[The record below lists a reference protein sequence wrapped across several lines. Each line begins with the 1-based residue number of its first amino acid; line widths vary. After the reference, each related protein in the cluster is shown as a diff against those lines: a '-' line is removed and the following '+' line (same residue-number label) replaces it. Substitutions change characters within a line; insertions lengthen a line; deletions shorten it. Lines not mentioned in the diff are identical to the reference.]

1 MSKDLFEQIDKIL
14 NSYVDDIEKG
24 FKKDLDDI
32 SKEALNQLKKKSPK
46 DTGDYQRN
54 WTKTKRKDAII
65 LHNKKHRGEPSNITS
80 LLEHSHLT
88 RNGKRVRG
96 QKHIEP
102 VEQWA
107 IKELIE
113 RTEKRI
119 GK

>member
-1 MSKDLFEQIDKIL
+1 MSTDLSAQIEKIL
-14 NSYVDDIEKG
+14 NHYVDDIENG

-32 SKEALNQLKKKSPK
+32 TKEALNRLKTNSPK
-46 DTGDYQRN
+46 DTGDYQKN
-54 WTKTKRKDAII
+54 WTKTKQKNAII

-88 RNGKRVRG
+88 RNGKRVPG

-107 IKELIE
+107 IEELLK